1 MAREFSRSDRVASQF
16 HKEIADL
23 LRTEVRDPVLGMVTV
38 SSVEVSKDL
47 AVVKAY
53 VSFLGAKEVPQR
65 CIKHLNEW
73 VPQLR
78 HLLSRRVRMRVMPEL
93 RFLHDDS
100 IERGIRMDALLD
112 SLHADTKDTDD
123 EVDQDR

>member
-23 LRTEVRDPVLGMVTV
+23 LRTEVRDPALGMITV

-47 AVVKAY
+47 AVAKAY
-53 VSFLGAKEVPQR
+53 VSFLGAQEAPER

-78 HLLSRRVRMRVMPEL
+78 HLLGRRIRMRVLPEL

-100 IERGIRMDALLD
+100 IERGLRMDALID
-112 SLHADTKDTDD
+112 SLHIPPNDTDD
-123 EVDQDR
+123 GSDPSE